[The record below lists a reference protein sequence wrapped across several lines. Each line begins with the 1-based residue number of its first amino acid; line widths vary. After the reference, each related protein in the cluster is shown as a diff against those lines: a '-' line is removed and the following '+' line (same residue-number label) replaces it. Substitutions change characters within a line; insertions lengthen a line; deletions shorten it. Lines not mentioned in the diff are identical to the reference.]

1 VSDAFE
7 NKGGTNVISLTVGGI
22 PTGTVLVQP
31 HPEDVLDVDPLI
43 LARMN
48 ARIKGE
54 SLNECHDPEDRVSSE
69 LLLRLQ
75 VKILQKVFERG
86 EKVPSHYTSTKCIG
100 AARATLDSEGF
111 DRDFI
116 ELYCSK
122 RWPGEIFDE
131 VDVFAALMLKTEPVL
146 KVTRFKMVEAKLGDG
161 LTATLQK
168 AELKALLHLLKPHY
182 LVQGFMPLY
191 ISTEVLQLEPRLR
204 RLLKNGRAVEL
215 MNGLLQLFYGGEN

>member
-7 NKGGTNVISLTVGGI
+7 NKSSTNVTSLTVGGS

-54 SLNECHDPEDRVSSE
+54 SLQEFHDPEDRVSSE
-69 LLLRLQ
+69 LRLRLQ
-75 VKILQKVFERG
+75 VKILQKVFEDG
-86 EKVPSHYTSTKCIG
+86 YKVTSHYTSTKAMG
-100 AARATLDSEGF
+100 AARAALDSEGF
-111 DRDFI
+111 DRNFV

-122 RWPGEIFDE
+122 RWPSEIFDE
-131 VDVFAALMLKTEPVL
+131 ADVFAALMLKTEPVL
-146 KVTRFKMVEAKLGDG
+146 KVTRFKMAEAKLGDG

-168 AELKALLHLLKPHY
+168 AELKALLQLLKPHY
-182 LVQGFMPLY
+182 LVQGFLPLH

-204 RLLKNGRAVEL
+204 RLLRDGRAVEL
-215 MNGLLQLFYGGEN
+215 MTGLLQMFYGGDN